1 MTTPP
6 RMVALGAICTTAIFQ
21 VDVIEAPP
29 AKVMARNRCTV
40 VDGMAISAACAFQ
53 KLGGQAQVWA
63 RVGEDAQA
71 DAMRQALALEGLDTR
86 GLHTVAGARSSHAA
100 VIVDAQGQR
109 LVVPFHDPQV
119 DSSPH
124 WLALHELAHTDLLH
138 CDVRWPEGAQAALQ
152 AARAQGVATMVDGD
166 VAPQDV
172 LARLMPL
179 ADYAVF
185 SDAGL
190 RVYTGI
196 EDVHTALLQVAARGH
211 SRHVGASC
219 GADGYFWVEDGRIA
233 HAPAPQVQVIDTLA
247 AGDVFHGAL
256 ALALLEGQAMA
267 DAARFACT
275 AASLKCTQFGGRL
288 GCPSRAQVAQALHNT
303 P

>member
-1 MTTPP
+1 MTATP

-21 VDVIEAPP
+21 VEQIEAAP

-40 VDGMAISAACAFQ
+40 IDGMAISAACAFQ

-63 RVGEDAQA
+63 RVGQDAEA
-71 DAMRQALALEGLDTR
+71 DAMRQALAAEGLDTR
-86 GLHTVAGARSSHAA
+86 GLHTVPGAHSSHAA

-119 DSSPH
+119 DASPH
-124 WLALHELAHTDLLH
+124 WLPLHELAQADLLH
-138 CDVRWPEGAQAALQ
+138 CDVRWPEGAHTALQ

-166 VAPQDV
+166 VAPPEV
-172 LARLMPL
+172 LQRLMPL

-190 RVYTGI
+190 RVYTGLH
-196 EDVHTALLQVAARGH
+196 DVREALLQVAARGH

-219 GADGYFWVEDGRIA
+219 GPDGYLWVQNGRIA
-233 HAPAPQVQVIDTLA
+233 HAPAPQVTVVDTLA

-256 ALALLEGQAMA
+256 ALALLEGQDMA
-267 DAARFACT
+267 AAARFACM
-275 AASLKCTQFGGRL
+275 AASLKCTHFGGRL
-288 GCPSRAQVAQALHNT
+288 GCPSRAQVAHALEHGV
-303 P
+303 

>member
-1 MTTPP
+1 MAQTP

-21 VDVIEAPP
+21 VEQMEPPP

-63 RVGEDAQA
+63 RVGQDAEA
-71 DAMRQALALEGLDTR
+71 DAMRDALTQEGIDAS
-86 GLHTVAGARSSHAA
+86 GLHTVLGARSSHAA

-119 DSSPH
+119 DTSPH
-124 WLALHELAHTDLLH
+124 WLPLHQLAQADLLH

-152 AARAQGVATMVDGD
+152 AARTQGVPTMVDGD
-166 VAPQDV
+166 VAPKAV
-172 LARLMPL
+172 LQRLMPL

-190 RVYTGI
+190 RVYTG
-196 EDVHTALLQVAARGH
+196 EVDVQAALLQVAAMGH
-211 SRHVGASC
+211 NLHVGASC
-219 GADGYFWVEDGRIA
+219 GADGYVWVQDGRIF
-233 HAPAPQVQVIDTLA
+233 HAPAPQVQVVDTLA

-256 ALALLEGQAMA
+256 ALAILEGQDMA
-267 DAARFACT
+267 TAARFACT

-288 GCPSRAQVAQALHNT
+288 GCPSRAEVAQALQRSL
-303 P
+303 

>member
-1 MTTPP
+1 MTATP
-6 RMVALGAICTTAIFQ
+6 RMVAIGAICTTAIFQ
-21 VDVIEAPP
+21 VEAIEPPP

-63 RVGEDAQA
+63 RVGEDPEA
-71 DAMRQALALEGLDTR
+71 DAMRQALAAEGLDTR
-86 GLHTVAGARSSHAA
+86 GLHTVAGVRSSHAA

-119 DSSPH
+119 DTSPH
-124 WLALHELAHTDLLH
+124 WLPLHELAHTDLLH

-190 RVYTGI
+190 RVYTGVQ
-196 EDVHTALLQVAARGH
+196 DVPTALLQVAANGH

-233 HAPAPQVQVIDTLA
+233 HVRAPQVQVVDTLA

-256 ALALLEGQAMA
+256 ALALLEGQGMA
-267 DAARFACT
+267 AAARFACT

-288 GCPSRAQVAQALHNT
+288 GCPSRAQVEQALHST
-303 P
+303 T

>member
-1 MTTPP
+1 MSQTP

-21 VDVIEAPP
+21 VEQIEAPP
-29 AKVMARNRCTV
+29 AKVMAHNRCTV

-63 RVGEDAQA
+63 RVGQDAEA
-71 DAMRQALALEGLDTR
+71 DAMRQALALEGVDTR
-86 GLHTVAGARSSHAA
+86 GLHTVVGARSSHAA

-119 DSSPH
+119 DTSPH
-124 WLALHELAHTDLLH
+124 WLPLHQLAQTDLLH

-152 AARAQGVATMVDGD
+152 AARAQGVPTMVDGD
-166 VAPQDV
+166 VAPQAV
-172 LARLMPL
+172 LQRLMPL

-190 RVYTGI
+190 RVYTGVT
-196 EDVHTALLQVAARGH
+196 DVQEALLQVVAQGH

-219 GADGYFWVEDGRIA
+219 GADGYFWVQDGRIF
-233 HAPAPQVQVIDTLA
+233 HAPAPQVQVVDTLA

-256 ALALLEGQAMA
+256 ALAILEGQDMA
-267 DAARFACT
+267 AAAHFACT

-288 GCPSRAQVAQALHNT
+288 GCPSRAEVTQALQSK

>member
-1 MTTPP
+1 MTATP

-21 VDVIEAPP
+21 VEQIEAAP
-29 AKVMARNRCTV
+29 AKVMARKRCTV
-40 VDGMAISAACAFQ
+40 IDGMAISAACAFQ

-63 RVGEDAQA
+63 RVGQDAEA
-71 DAMRQALALEGLDTR
+71 DAMRQALTAEGLDTR
-86 GLHTVAGARSSHAA
+86 GLHTVPGAHSSHAA

-119 DSSPH
+119 DASPH
-124 WLALHELAHTDLLH
+124 WLPLHELAQADLLH
-138 CDVRWPEGAQAALQ
+138 CDVRWPEGAHTALQ

-166 VAPQDV
+166 VAPPEV
-172 LARLMPL
+172 LQRLMPL

-190 RVYTGI
+190 RVYTGLH
-196 EDVHTALLQVAARGH
+196 DVREALLQVAARGH

-219 GADGYFWVEDGRIA
+219 GPDGYLWVQNGRIA
-233 HAPAPQVQVIDTLA
+233 HAPAPQVTVVDTLA

-256 ALALLEGQAMA
+256 ALALLEGQDMA
-267 DAARFACT
+267 AAARFACM
-275 AASLKCTQFGGRL
+275 AASLKCTHFGGRL
-288 GCPSRAQVAQALHNT
+288 GCPSRAQVAHALEHGV
-303 P
+303 